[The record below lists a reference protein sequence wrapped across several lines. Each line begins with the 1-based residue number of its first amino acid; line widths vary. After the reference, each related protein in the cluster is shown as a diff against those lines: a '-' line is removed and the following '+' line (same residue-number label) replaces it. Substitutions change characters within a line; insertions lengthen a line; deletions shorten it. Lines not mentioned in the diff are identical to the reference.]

1 MHNSCVTVLIRVMSC
16 RVFIAIQ
23 SFFFKCY
30 CQKGRKVV
38 DLFDETLLF
47 KVSSFPAAAAF
58 FFFYKHA
65 QQKLAVGVT
74 SLLYLRRL
82 FDPLLCQ
89 RIYYER
95 SVVFFFAIQTPCFKR
110 ALQQIEPGLYTIQ
123 VNILLVPPRLNCL
136 LFFSGGNIGFLSH
149 N

>member
-58 FFFYKHA
+58 FFLQTRVVETGSRSNFA
-65 QQKLAVGVT
+65 
-74 SLLYLRRL
+74 
-82 FDPLLCQ
+82 PL
-89 RIYYER
+89 
-95 SVVFFFAIQTPCFKR
+95 S
-110 ALQQIEPGLYTIQ
+110 
-123 VNILLVPPRLNCL
+123 
-136 LFFSGGNIGFLSH
+136 
-149 N
+149 